1 MNISCPNQY
10 NVSGIQTQEE
20 KLRKL
25 IQEVI
30 DFRRILSTDDK
41 RHLILVK
48 VASNLN
54 KTTIDMITK
63 VCNEV
68 ECNSIEDDTERKFSK
83 VDIITATNTST
94 EHNYRR
100 KD

>member
-1 MNISCPNQY
+1 
-10 NVSGIQTQEE
+10 
-20 KLRKL
+20 
-25 IQEVI
+25 VI